1 MLKKINTFVIMKKII
16 TFVIIV
22 ATLMAIYFLCLNPV
36 NHSKEDANP
45 IWDSTFTEHSKIPDS
60 I

>member
-1 MLKKINTFVIMKKII
+1 MKKII